1 MRRPRRKRQ
10 ASSGLPLLVVEGA
23 CDGYRRTPCESCPW
37 KMENVGRFSIDAFR
51 QAAPISHERALPT
64 LACHEV
70 GSKKPSFCAGFL
82 LRSEGNLTVRRSLE
96 SGTIDLSQV
105 TDDGMVLFL
114 TYAEMSIANGVPFG
128 DPTLV
133 DVTEAGVIRQP

>member
-10 ASSGLPLLVVEGA
+10 ASSSLPLLVVEGA

-37 KMENVGRFSIDAFR
+37 KLENVGRFSVDAFR
-51 QAAPISHERALPT
+51 QAASISHEMAQAT

-70 GSKKPSFCAGFL
+70 GNKKPTFCAGFL

-105 TDDGMVLFL
+105 SDDGTVLFL
-114 TYAEMSIANGVPFG
+114 TYAEMSIANGVSFG
-128 DPTLV
+128 DPALV
-133 DVTEAGVIRQP
+133 DVAEGGVIRQS